1 MSLRSILI
9 GGIFL
14 VSLACIGSSAVA
26 QTPEED
32 RRTVAALDIA
42 YQLAVKHNDFATMDR
57 ILHEDFV
64 LILGNGQVIGREA
77 LFANERQ
84 TTYERQDEEPGSQTV
99 RIHGDTAI
107 VTAKLWLKGVN
118 AHGPF
123 DDTLW
128 FSDVY
133 IRTPS
138 GWRYAFAQAS
148 LPLTP
153 AGAAA
158 EQGSGRRTHQP

>member
-14 VSLACIGSSAVA
+14 MSVVSSGSAASA
-26 QTPEED
+26 QTPEDD
-32 RRTVAALDIA
+32 RRAVAALDIA

-64 LILGNGQVIGREA
+64 LMLGDGRAISREA
-77 LFANERQ
+77 LFASERQ
-84 TTYERQDEEPGSQTV
+84 TIYQQQDEEPGSQTV
-99 RIHGDTAI
+99 RLYGDTAI

-123 DDTLW
+123 DRTLW
-128 FSDVY
+128 FSDTYV
-133 IRTPS
+133 RTDS

-148 LPLTP
+148 LPLPPT
-153 AGAAA
+153 ATAA
-158 EQGSGRRTHQP
+158 P

>member
-1 MSLRSILI
+1 MGLRSVLI

-14 VSLACIGSSAVA
+14 ISTVCVGSPACA
-26 QTPEED
+26 QSPEED

-42 YQLAVKHNDFATMDR
+42 YQLAVKNNDFTTMDQ

-64 LILGNGQVIGREA
+64 LVLGDGQVIGRDA

-84 TTYERQDEEPGSQTV
+84 TTYEQQDEEPGSQTV
-99 RIHGDTAI
+99 RVYGDTAI

-123 DDTLW
+123 DLKLW
-128 FSDVY
+128 FSDTYV
-133 IRTPS
+133 RTDS

-148 LPLTP
+148 LPLPPPTREAP
-153 AGAAA
+153 
-158 EQGSGRRTHQP
+158 E

>member
-14 VSLACIGSSAVA
+14 MSVVSSGSAARA
-26 QTPEED
+26 QTPEDD
-32 RRTVAALDIA
+32 RRAVAALDIA
-42 YQLAVKHNDFATMDR
+42 YQMAVKHNDFVTMDR

-64 LILGNGQVIGREA
+64 LMLGDGRAISREA

-84 TTYERQDEEPGSQTV
+84 TTYQQQDEEPGSQTV
-99 RIHGDTAI
+99 RLYGDTAI

-123 DDTLW
+123 DRTLW
-128 FSDVY
+128 FSDTYV
-133 IRTPS
+133 RTDS

-148 LPLTP
+148 LPLPPT
-153 AGAAA
+153 ATAA
-158 EQGSGRRTHQP
+158 P

>member
-1 MSLRSILI
+1 MSVRSILI

-14 VSLACIGSSAVA
+14 ISMACVGSPAFA
-26 QTPEED
+26 QSPEED

-42 YQLAVKHNDFATMDR
+42 YQLAVKHNDFGAMDQ
-57 ILHEDFV
+57 ILHDDFV
-64 LILGNGQVIGREA
+64 LVLGDGQAISREA

-84 TTYERQDEEPGSQTV
+84 TIYEQQDEEPGSQTV
-99 RIHGDTAI
+99 RIYGDTAI

-123 DDTLW
+123 DLKLW
-128 FSDVY
+128 FSDTYV
-133 IRTPS
+133 RTDS

-148 LPLTP
+148 LPLPPP
-153 AGAAA
+153 AREAT
-158 EQGSGRRTHQP
+158 E

>member
-14 VSLACIGSSAVA
+14 MSVVSSGSAAPA
-26 QTPEED
+26 QTHEDD
-32 RRTVAALDIA
+32 RRAVAALDIA
-42 YQLAVKHNDFATMDR
+42 YQMAVKHNDFVTMDR

-64 LILGNGQVIGREA
+64 LMLGDGRAISREA

-84 TTYERQDEEPGSQTV
+84 TTYQQQDEEPGSQTV
-99 RIHGDTAI
+99 RLYGDTAI

-123 DDTLW
+123 DRTLW
-128 FSDVY
+128 FSDTYV
-133 IRTPS
+133 RTDS

-148 LPLTP
+148 LPLPPT
-153 AGAAA
+153 ATAA
-158 EQGSGRRTHQP
+158 P

>member
-9 GGIFL
+9 GGIVL
-14 VSLACIGSSAVA
+14 MSVVSVGSSAVA

-42 YQLAVKHNDFATMDR
+42 YQLAVKNNDFSTMDE

-64 LILGNGQVIGREA
+64 LMLGDGRAVSREA
-77 LFANERQ
+77 LFANEHQ
-84 TTYERQDEEPGSQTV
+84 TTYEQQDEEPGSQTV
-99 RIHGDTAI
+99 RIYGDTAI

-118 AHGPF
+118 ARGPF
-123 DDTLW
+123 DRTLW
-128 FSDVY
+128 FSDTYV
-133 IRTPS
+133 RTGS

-153 AGAAA
+153 EAVAAA
-158 EQGSGRRTHQP
+158 Q

>member
-14 VSLACIGSSAVA
+14 MSVVSSGSAAPA
-26 QTPEED
+26 QTPEDD
-32 RRTVAALDIA
+32 RRAVAALDIA
-42 YQLAVKHNDFATMDR
+42 YQMAVKHNDFVTMDR

-64 LILGNGQVIGREA
+64 LMLGDGRAISREA

-84 TTYERQDEEPGSQTV
+84 TTYQQQDEEPGSQTV
-99 RIHGDTAI
+99 RLYGDTAI

-123 DDTLW
+123 DRTLW
-128 FSDVY
+128 FSDTYV
-133 IRTPS
+133 RTDS

-148 LPLTP
+148 LPLPPT
-153 AGAAA
+153 ATAA
-158 EQGSGRRTHQP
+158 P

>member
-9 GGIFL
+9 SGIL
-14 VSLACIGSSAVA
+14 MIAVDCVGSAAMA

-32 RRTVAALDIA
+32 RRMVAALDIE

-64 LILGNGQVIGREA
+64 LMLGDGRAITREA

-84 TTYERQDEEPGSQTV
+84 TTYEQQDEEPGTQTV
-99 RIHGDTAI
+99 RVYGDTAI

-118 AHGPF
+118 GHGPF
-123 DDTLW
+123 DRTLW
-128 FSDVY
+128 FSDTY
-133 IRTPS
+133 IRTES

-153 AGAAA
+153 TSTSG
-158 EQGSGRRTHQP
+158 EQ

>member
-14 VSLACIGSSAVA
+14 MSVVSSGSAARA
-26 QTPEED
+26 QTPEDD
-32 RRTVAALDIA
+32 RRAVAALDIA
-42 YQLAVKHNDFATMDR
+42 YQMAVKHNDFVTMDR

-64 LILGNGQVIGREA
+64 LMLGDGRAISREA

-84 TTYERQDEEPGSQTV
+84 TTYQQQDEEPGSQTV
-99 RIHGDTAI
+99 MLYGDTAI

-123 DDTLW
+123 DRTLW
-128 FSDVY
+128 FSDTYV
-133 IRTPS
+133 RTDS

-148 LPLTP
+148 LPLPPT
-153 AGAAA
+153 ATAA
-158 EQGSGRRTHQP
+158 P